1 MPQDLTKIGDHLKT
15 ISANIKQPIQTST
28 LTPSS
33 SSSKNTTSTSQQTKP
48 TKLTGTSLSTDGLS
62 TAASGQK
69 KNWLTKPQP
78 NNMVTT
84 NDRLSIS
91 RLTQYQTIKSLEPLS
106 TEDCYHMIGKV
117 NDLVHQLSTMEGAT
131 KQEIAKLMHN
141 LALVIRSTLPG
152 ADEPDEQD
160 RQTILTHYATE
171 LGAVPYP
178 LLQKSFQHLR
188 KQWKYKTFP
197 KIAEILEPIK
207 EEMGEIET
215 MYKGL
220 IHLNKLLSH
229 RIERDTGESP

>member
-1 MPQDLTKIGDHLKT
+1 MPHDLTKIGNHLP
-15 ISANIKQPIQTST
+15 IIKSSSQASTST
-28 LTPSS
+28 QNLSN
-33 SSSKNTTSTSQQTKP
+33 SKNTTSTSQPK
-48 TKLTGTSLSTDGLS
+48 KLSKSTGTSLGKSGSLTQ
-62 TAASGQK
+62 TNGQK
-69 KNWLTKPQP
+69 KNWLTKQRP

-106 TEDCYHMIGKV
+106 TEDCYEMIGKV

-188 KQWKYKTFP
+188 KHWKYKTFP
-197 KIAEILEPIK
+197 KIAEIMEPIK
-207 EEMGEIET
+207 EEMGEIEQ
-215 MYKGL
+215 MYKSL

-229 RIERDTGESP
+229 RIKRDTGESP

>member
-15 ISANIKQPIQTST
+15 ISANIKPPIQTST
-28 LTPSS
+28 STPSS
-33 SSSKNTTSTSQQTKP
+33 SSSKNTTSTSQPTKP
-48 TKLTGTSLSTDGLS
+48 TKSTGISPSTNGLS
-62 TAASGQK
+62 TAANGQK

-106 TEDCYHMIGKV
+106 TADCYHMIGKV
-117 NDLVHQLSTMEGAT
+117 NDLIHQLSTMEGAT

-188 KQWKYKTFP
+188 KHWKYKTFP
-197 KIAEILEPIK
+197 KIAEIMEPIK
-207 EEMGEIET
+207 EEMGEIEQ
-215 MYKGL
+215 MYKSL
-220 IHLNKLLSH
+220 IHLNKILSH

>member
-1 MPQDLTKIGDHLKT
+1 MPQDLTKIGNHLPT
-15 ISANIKQPIQTST
+15 IKSSSQISTST
-28 LTPSS
+28 PSLS
-33 SSSKNTTSTSQQTKP
+33 NSKNTTSTLQPKKP
-48 TKLTGTSLSTDGLS
+48 TKSTGNSHGKSGFLTPTN
-62 TAASGQK
+62 GQK
-69 KNWLTKPQP
+69 KNWLTKQQP

-106 TEDCYHMIGKV
+106 TADCYHMIGKV

-171 LGAVPYP
+171 LSSVPYP
-178 LLQKSFQHLR
+178 LLQKAFQHLR
-188 KQWKYKTFP
+188 KHWKYKTFP